1 MEKANFRI
9 IYASLL
15 DKFPGKL
22 TLKPGEVAKVTG
34 MGKDHVYAC
43 IRRKVNPL
51 PAKDI
56 RSKGATKP
64 NYIIPI
70 ASLANWLA

>member
-1 MEKANFRI
+1 MEKANYRA
-9 IYASLL
+9 IYESISERY
-15 DKFPGKL
+15 PGKV
-22 TLKPGEVAKVTG
+22 TLKPQEVAKVTG

-43 IRRKVNPL
+43 IRRRVNPM

-64 NYIIPI
+64 NYVIPI
-70 ASLANWLA
+70 AALANWLA